1 MFEKEK
7 LEVIKTGMKLDR
19 YGLIALAGGNVSLR
33 MPTGEILVTPS
44 GMIYE
49 EMVADDVV
57 VMDIDGNII
66 EGERKPSSDTVGIL
80 YILKHRPDLNA
91 VIHTHQP
98 YATAISLIQDE
109 FRADLTTLGN
119 ACRGNIKCTPYSS
132 PGSVEMGMDTVEY
145 LGDQLAVI
153 LSHHGVNTVGDS
165 LKQALNAAVY
175 LEECARAY
183 LAARACGEIRH
194 LNDEQIQQ
202 TVDIYKFVGQGKG
215 EIPEELLKRIPSDPQ
230 K

>member
-66 EGERKPSSDTVGIL
+66 EGERNPSSDTVGIL

-132 PGSVEMGMDTVEY
+132 PGSV
-145 LGDQLAVI
+145 
-153 LSHHGVNTVGDS
+153 
-165 LKQALNAAVY
+165 
-175 LEECARAY
+175 
-183 LAARACGEIRH
+183 
-194 LNDEQIQQ
+194 
-202 TVDIYKFVGQGKG
+202 
-215 EIPEELLKRIPSDPQ
+215 
-230 K
+230 

>member
-7 LEVIKTGMKLDR
+7 REIIKAGMKLDR
-19 YGLIALAGGNVSLR
+19 YGLIALAGGNVSMR
-33 MPTGEILVTPS
+33 MPTGEILITAS

-49 EMVADDVV
+49 DMTEDDVV

-66 EGERKPSSDTVGIL
+66 EGARKPSSDTPGIL
-80 YILKHRPDLNA
+80 YIFKHRPDVNA

-109 FRADLTTLGN
+109 FHCDLTTLGN
-119 ACRGNIKCTPYSS
+119 ACRGNVTCTPYSS
-132 PGSVEMGMDTVEY
+132 PGSVEMGMDTVNY
-145 LGDQLAVI
+145 IGDALAVI
-153 LSHHGVNTVGDS
+153 LGHHGVMTIGDS

-183 LAARACGEIRH
+183 LAARACGPVRT
-194 LNDEQIQQ
+194 LNDEQIKQ
-202 TVDIYKFVGQGKG
+202 TVEIYKYVGQSSATL
-215 EIPEELLKRIPSDPQ
+215 PEELTKRIPSD

>member
-7 LEVIKTGMKLDR
+7 RDIIKAGMKLDR

-33 MPTGEILVTPS
+33 MPTGEILITAS

-49 EMVADDVV
+49 DMTEDDVV

-66 EGERKPSSDTVGIL
+66 EGERKPSSDTPGIL
-80 YILKHRPDLNA
+80 YIFKHRPDVNA

-98 YATAISLIQDE
+98 YATAISLLQDE

-119 ACRGNIKCTPYSS
+119 ACRGNVKCTPYSS

-145 LGDQLAVI
+145 LGDALAVI
-153 LSHHGVNTVGDS
+153 LSHHGVMTVGDS

-175 LEECARAY
+175 LEECARGY

-202 TVDIYKFVGQGKG
+202 TVDIYKFVGQGTAAM
-215 EIPEELLKRIPSDPQ
+215 PEGLTKRIPGD